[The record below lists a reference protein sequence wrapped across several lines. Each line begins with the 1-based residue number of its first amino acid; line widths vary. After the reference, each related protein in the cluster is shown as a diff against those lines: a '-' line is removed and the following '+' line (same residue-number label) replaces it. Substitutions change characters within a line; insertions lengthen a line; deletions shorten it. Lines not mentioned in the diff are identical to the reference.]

1 MQVEVQPQE
10 PLVVQVGGRLVE
22 GWTME
27 PACPS
32 CGGPRIYFMAYD
44 ATCCPACDV
53 WLEVLCPDAECMH
66 CRLRPE
72 RPWG

>member
-1 MQVEVQPQE
+1 MPVQVQPQE

-22 GWTME
+22 GWTMK
-27 PACPS
+27 PACPT
-32 CGGPRIYFMAYD
+32 CGGPRVYFMAYD
-44 ATCCPACDV
+44 ATCCPVCDV
-53 WLEVLCPDAECMH
+53 WLEVLCPDPDCMH